1 MAQEFSVVTSS
12 YVNLQITSTLN
23 NFPSEKRFQKD
34 VTIGAL
40 KSKLELVTGSA
51 SSAMELQLFNKEGQ
65 LVVVMND
72 NDKMLGFY
80 PVEDGMRIH
89 VQDSDPNRLR
99 GEFEDLS
106 KVEKYEITDEDYA
119 KRTDSVLAFKKKH
132 KIGQFKEVDPE
143 EASKQAALKE
153 AKEAEEER
161 IAGAI
166 EVGARCE
173 VNMPSAPPVKR
184 GTVMFVGKTD
194 FKPGFWIGVKYDEPL
209 GKNDGSVQ
217 GKRYFECRP
226 KYGGFVKPQFVTVGD
241 FPEEDLDLDDDEM

>member
-1 MAQEFSVVTSS
+1 MAQEFTVVTAS

-34 VTIGAL
+34 VTIGTL
-40 KSKLELVTGSA
+40 KGKLEMVTGSVSA
-51 SSAMELQLFNKEGQ
+51 SMELQLFNKDGQ
-65 LVVVMND
+65 LVVIMSDD
-72 NDKMLGFY
+72 NALLGSY

-106 KVEKYEITDEDYA
+106 KVEKYEITDDDYS

-132 KIGQFKEVDPE
+132 KMGQFREEDPE
-143 EASKQAALKE
+143 EAAQREALKKE
-153 AKEAEEER
+153 KEAEEER
-161 IAGAI
+161 LAGAI
-166 EVGARCE
+166 EVGSRCQ
-173 VNMPSAPPVKR
+173 VNIPSAPPVKR

-194 FKPGFWIGVKYDEPL
+194 FKPGFWIGVKFDEPM

-217 GKRYFECRP
+217 GKRYFECQP
-226 KYGGFVKPQFVTVGD
+226 KYGSFVKPQFVTTGD
-241 FPEEDLDLDDDEM
+241 FPEEDVDMEDDEM